1 MHSGH
6 EGNKM
11 STNKTTNNVKSIF
24 DNSIKT
30 KQEAKEQLS
39 TPITTAISCG
49 NGGSAADAQHFAA
62 ELVCRFE
69 KERPALA
76 AIALTVDSS
85 ALTAISNDYHF
96 DEIFARQIEALAK
109 PDDILLA
116 ISTSG
121 FSPNVVRAIEQAHEK
136 KMTVVALTGRDGGKV
151 AKTLTTNDIEIRTV
165 NGTSLPSGFIK
176 TIKKILKADQILTDP
191 ANVWNYGYDN
201 SRRHAV
207 PDMVVFPAT
216 HEQVQQIVSL
226 CNEHTVA
233 LTPRGR
239 GTGTT
244 GAN

>member
-1 MHSGH
+1 MHSGR
-6 EGNKM
+6 EGNTM

-24 DNSIKT
+24 DNSIKA

-39 TPITTAISCG
+39 TPITTAIETITTALKKGNKILSCG

-76 AIALTVDSS
+76 AIALTVDTS

-151 AKTLTTNDIEIRTV
+151 AKTLTANDIEIRVLSESTARIQEIH
-165 NGTSLPSGFIK
+165 LL
-176 TIKKILKADQILTDP
+176 TIHCLCDQIDEIL
-191 ANVWNYGYDN
+191 
-201 SRRHAV
+201 
-207 PDMVVFPAT
+207 FP
-216 HEQVQQIVSL
+216 EES
-226 CNEHTVA
+226 
-233 LTPRGR
+233 
-239 GTGTT
+239 
-244 GAN
+244 

>member
-1 MHSGH
+1 MHLGH
-6 EGNKM
+6 KGNTM

-39 TPITTAISCG
+39 TPITTAIETIATALKKGNKILSCG

-76 AIALTVDSS
+76 AIALTVDTS

-121 FSPNVVRAIEQAHEK
+121 FSPNIVRAIEQAHEK
-136 KMTVVALTGRDGGKV
+136 KMIVVALTGRDGGKV
-151 AKTLTTNDIEIRTV
+151 AKTLSANDIEIRVLSESTARIQEIH
-165 NGTSLPSGFIK
+165 LL
-176 TIKKILKADQILTDP
+176 TIHCLCDQIDEIL
-191 ANVWNYGYDN
+191 
-201 SRRHAV
+201 
-207 PDMVVFPAT
+207 FP
-216 HEQVQQIVSL
+216 EES
-226 CNEHTVA
+226 
-233 LTPRGR
+233 
-239 GTGTT
+239 
-244 GAN
+244 

>member
-6 EGNKM
+6 EGNTM

-39 TPITTAISCG
+39 TPITTAIETIATALKKGNKILSCG

-76 AIALTVDSS
+76 AIALTVDTS

-121 FSPNVVRAIEQAHEK
+121 FSPNVIRAIEQAHEK
-136 KMTVVALTGRDGGKV
+136 KMTVVALTGRDGGKI
-151 AKTLTTNDIEIRTV
+151 AKILTANDIEIRVLSESTARIQEIH
-165 NGTSLPSGFIK
+165 LL
-176 TIKKILKADQILTDP
+176 TIHCLCDQIDEIL
-191 ANVWNYGYDN
+191 
-201 SRRHAV
+201 
-207 PDMVVFPAT
+207 FP
-216 HEQVQQIVSL
+216 EES
-226 CNEHTVA
+226 
-233 LTPRGR
+233 
-239 GTGTT
+239 
-244 GAN
+244 

>member
-6 EGNKM
+6 EGNTM

-39 TPITTAISCG
+39 TPITTAIETIATALKKGNKVLSCG

-76 AIALTVDSS
+76 AIALTVDTS

-96 DEIFARQIEALAK
+96 DEIFSRQIEALAK

-151 AKTLTTNDIEIRTV
+151 AKILTANDIEIRVLSESTARIQEIH
-165 NGTSLPSGFIK
+165 LL
-176 TIKKILKADQILTDP
+176 TIHCLCDQIDEIL
-191 ANVWNYGYDN
+191 
-201 SRRHAV
+201 
-207 PDMVVFPAT
+207 FP
-216 HEQVQQIVSL
+216 EES
-226 CNEHTVA
+226 
-233 LTPRGR
+233 
-239 GTGTT
+239 
-244 GAN
+244 

>member
-39 TPITTAISCG
+39 TPITTAIETIATALKKGNKILSCG

-151 AKTLTTNDIEIRTV
+151 AKTLTTNDIEIRVLSESTARIQEIH
-165 NGTSLPSGFIK
+165 LL
-176 TIKKILKADQILTDP
+176 TIHCLCDQIDEIL
-191 ANVWNYGYDN
+191 
-201 SRRHAV
+201 
-207 PDMVVFPAT
+207 FP
-216 HEQVQQIVSL
+216 EES
-226 CNEHTVA
+226 
-233 LTPRGR
+233 
-239 GTGTT
+239 
-244 GAN
+244 

>member
-6 EGNKM
+6 EGNTM

-39 TPITTAISCG
+39 IPITTAIETIATALKKGNKILSCG

-76 AIALTVDSS
+76 AIALTVDTS

-96 DEIFARQIEALAK
+96 DETFARQIEALAK

-121 FSPNVVRAIEQAHEK
+121 FSPNIVRAIEQAHEK

-151 AKTLTTNDIEIRTV
+151 AKTLRANDIEIRVLSESTARIQEIH
-165 NGTSLPSGFIK
+165 LL
-176 TIKKILKADQILTDP
+176 TIHCLCDQIDEIL
-191 ANVWNYGYDN
+191 
-201 SRRHAV
+201 
-207 PDMVVFPAT
+207 FP
-216 HEQVQQIVSL
+216 EES
-226 CNEHTVA
+226 
-233 LTPRGR
+233 
-239 GTGTT
+239 
-244 GAN
+244 

>member
-6 EGNKM
+6 EGNTM

-39 TPITTAISCG
+39 TPITTAIETIATALKKGNKILSCG

-76 AIALTVDSS
+76 AIALTVDTS

-136 KMTVVALTGRDGGKV
+136 KMTVVALTGRDGGKI
-151 AKTLTTNDIEIRTV
+151 AKILTANDIEIRVLSESTARIQEIH
-165 NGTSLPSGFIK
+165 LL
-176 TIKKILKADQILTDP
+176 TIHCLCDQIDEIL
-191 ANVWNYGYDN
+191 
-201 SRRHAV
+201 
-207 PDMVVFPAT
+207 FP
-216 HEQVQQIVSL
+216 EES
-226 CNEHTVA
+226 
-233 LTPRGR
+233 
-239 GTGTT
+239 
-244 GAN
+244 